1 MDIPISYNFGIFTQ
15 GVLGVLGCAPIIYW
29 DIPLY
34 WRKGDIAFCTIH
46 LILLN
51 VATHFLCVCILNTHN
66 NDILQIFNNA
76 WYSKCKHMNLDV

>member
-51 VATHFLCVCILNTHN
+51 VATHFLCVCILIQT
-66 NDILQIFNNA
+66 IMTYFKYLIMPGIRNA
-76 WYSKCKHMNLDV
+76 SI